1 MWSWIV
7 SKLIEPFLPYILGG
21 LVAAGLLG
29 SVFAYIK
36 GYGDAAQN
44 CREAELRA
52 ELATLKRDMAAW
64 KSADEIE
71 AILRKQ
77 LESDAK
83 ELQDKVTEYE
93 TALAASPKDTR
104 CTLDDR
110 DVRSLDGLR
119 VNGKR

>member
-29 SVFAYIK
+29 SAFAYIK

-44 CREAELRA
+44 CRESELRA
-52 ELATLKRDMAAW
+52 EIATMKRDMAAW
-64 KSADEIE
+64 KAADEIQNMLQKEME
-71 AILRKQ
+71 A
-77 LESDAK
+77 AAA
-83 ELQDKVTEYE
+83 ELQDKVTQYE
-93 TALAASPKDTR
+93 VELATRTDTR
-104 CTLDDR
+104 CILDDR

-119 VNGKR
+119 GNGKR